1 LASPGFPVCGADITF
16 FIMGC
21 IDGSMQRRGIVFACL
36 VVILLLSS
44 TGMGAEKIDLL
55 LLVQDSRIDNLKR
68 FFGPEPSVRYTVVVT
83 YNGMLADSELLK
95 LIRLYFPRR
104 YEDYRKYEVVLL
116 AKPEY
121 ELITTKQ
128 DKWIHDG
135 VFDGGGGINDGSVFS
150 QIAGIPE
157 AWSSGLAWQAFPND
171 APAVTAGYAAWAPVE
186 SYAVEIN
193 KDHPEPILTV
203 FVPFGVEKALTR
215 GVSRVVIPRGGSS
228 ILAWQVGNY
237 PTKQPY
243 LTAWEYGSGRSMTIG
258 NPIPGGWLAYPTGA
272 TGQNQYSPEILMNM
286 IYWLASTELIDD
298 VEVFHSVKMDFAEY
312 NERLKVLISLRDFI
326 DNFGANT
333 ERIQKEMIGV
343 QEIYTEASRAY
354 LEHSFVDSQISISS
368 ALTGLSKAEDVARRE
383 KDKALIWVYV
393 IEWLVSSSALFVSGF
408 ILWTLMVRRR
418 LYRAV
423 EMTKLNVMDE

>member
-1 LASPGFPVCGADITF
+1 
-16 FIMGC
+16 
-21 IDGSMQRRGIVFACL
+21 MQRRGIVFTCL
-36 VVILLLSS
+36 TAILLLSS
-44 TGMGAEKIDLL
+44 AGMAAEKIDLL
-55 LLVQDSRIDNLKR
+55 LLVQDSRIDNLKK

-83 YNGMLADSELLK
+83 YNGALADSELLK

-104 YEDYRKYEVVLL
+104 YEDYREYEVVLL

-128 DKWIHDG
+128 DKWIHDA

-150 QIAGIPE
+150 QISGIPE
-157 AWSSGLAWQAFPND
+157 AWSSGIAWQAFPND
-171 APAVTAGYAAWAPVE
+171 APAVTAGYAAWAPIMA
-186 SYAVEIN
+186 YAIEIN
-193 KDHPEPILTV
+193 REHPEPILTA
-203 FVPFGVEKALTR
+203 FIPFGVEKAEAT
-215 GVSRVVIPRGGSS
+215 GVSRVVIPRDGSS

-237 PTKQPY
+237 QTSRPY
-243 LTAWEYGSGRSMTIG
+243 LVSWEYGSGRAMTIG

-272 TGQNQYSPEILMNM
+272 TGQNQYSPEIMMNM

-343 QEIYTEASRAY
+343 QEIYAEASGQY

-368 ALTGLSKAEDVARRE
+368 ALSALSKAEDVARGE
-383 KDKALIWVYV
+383 KDKALIWVYL

-408 ILWTLMVRRR
+408 VLWSLMVRRR

-423 EMTKLNVMDE
+423 EMTKLKVMDE